1 MNVPKMFTYSVAA
14 PLFSV
19 CQ

>member
-19 CQ
+19 YQ